1 MTTDVGANNVHSHF
15 SSSREQMCETVK
27 NMQPQHSTV
36 FTTSL
41 ATPGGCLHVAEI
53 DRMGSF
59 ARTAVVVC
67 YRCGESVLI
76 APHEDDGESDS
87 CNEDDDSEAIQEC

>member
-27 NMQPQHSTV
+27 NMKPTVST
-36 FTTSL
+36 TMATSWD
-41 ATPGGCLHVAEI
+41 CLHAEEI
-53 DRMGSF
+53 DRMGRF

-87 CNEDDDSEAIQEC
+87 CDEDDDSEAI